1 MIQTKWIHRRIRD
14 LRGCERGFNPSQWS
28 IKQISNR
35 LAAVYMP
42 TNEATFNSKIIV
54 SVTAYGIL
62 EARANHTNMTLAQ
75 MYDEVTMPADL
86 LTAHQLNDR
95 AVMEAYGFDLDMTES
110 DIVSELMKMYKDLVE
125 AEKNEENLNGE
136 HEP

>member
-42 TNEATFNSKIIV
+42 TNEATFNSK
-54 SVTAYGIL
+54 
-62 EARANHTNMTLAQ
+62 ANHTNMTLAQ